1 MLRRQFRAMG
11 TEIELVLD
19 APASAGAFAA
29 IAEAEQELRRLERLL
44 TRFEPESEL
53 SRLNRRGAM
62 VVGPELLELVELSL
76 AARERTGG
84 RFDPT
89 VHDALVAA
97 GYDRTFDLV
106 EASGDSPVGVAGR
119 CAGGVS
125 IDASASVVALEPG
138 VRLDLGGIAKGYAAD
153 RAAAMLT
160 RVGPCL
166 VDAGGDIAVR
176 GRPWAVGVETS
187 DGTLTLELAEG
198 GIATSGR
205 DRRRWT
211 RGGRERH
218 HLIDPTTARPAD
230 GDLLRVTVV
239 SSSAAEAEVLAK
251 MLFLAGSSKAVEE
264 ANHEA
269 IPAALV
275 TRDGRTLLA
284 GGLA

>member
-1 MLRRQFRAMG
+1 MLRRRFRAMG
-11 TEIELVLD
+11 TQIELVLD
-19 APASAGAFAA
+19 APAGARAFAA

-44 TRFEPESEL
+44 TRFEPDSEL
-53 SRLNRRGAM
+53 SRLNRRGTM
-62 VVGPELLELVELSL
+62 VVGPQLLELVELAL
-76 AARERTGG
+76 GARGRTGG

-97 GYDRTFDLV
+97 GYDRNFDQMQ
-106 EASGDSPVGVAGR
+106 ASDGGPISVTAR
-119 CAGGVS
+119 CAGGVFV
-125 IDASASVVALEPG
+125 DASASIVALEPG
-138 VRLDLGGIAKGYAAD
+138 IRLDLGGIAKGYAAD
-153 RAAAMLT
+153 RAAAILT

-166 VDAGGDIAVR
+166 VDAGGDIAAR
-176 GRPWAVGVETS
+176 GRPWPIGLETG
-187 DGTLTLELAEG
+187 DGALTLELADG

-211 RGGRERH
+211 RHGEERH
-218 HLIDPTTARPAD
+218 HLIDPATARPAS

-239 SSSAAEAEVLAK
+239 ASSAAEAEVLAK
-251 MLFLAGSSKAVEE
+251 MLFLADSSAAVEE
-264 ANHEA
+264 ANSDA